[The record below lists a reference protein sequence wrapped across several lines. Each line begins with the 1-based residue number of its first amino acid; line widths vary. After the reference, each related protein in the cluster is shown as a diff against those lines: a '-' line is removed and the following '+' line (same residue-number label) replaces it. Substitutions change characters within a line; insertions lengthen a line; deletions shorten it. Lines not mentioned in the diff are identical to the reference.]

1 VRTETSTPRTTT
13 PQEKTTDDLVP
24 DLYTALPMAERFQKL
39 SILIPV
45 FNEAGTVEEIV
56 RRVRAADACGLQ
68 KQIILVDDAS
78 TDGTAD
84 ALKKIQ
90 KDGDVSVLSHPVN
103 RGKGAAL
110 RTALEHATGDI
121 CLIQDADLEYDP
133 GDYPK
138 LLKPILDG
146 RADVVYGSRFA
157 GGTHR
162 VLLFWHY
169 MANRFLT
176 LLSNMLCNLNLTD
189 METCY
194 KVFRRE
200 CVKDMKLTAN
210 RFGIEPELTAKLARR
225 RYRFY
230 ETDINYS
237 GRDYSEGK
245 KINWKDGLAALWFI
259 FRYRFFD

>member
-1 VRTETSTPRTTT
+1 MPESFKR
-13 PQEKTTDDLVP
+13 
-24 DLYTALPMAERFQKL
+24 L

-45 FNEAGTVEEIV
+45 FNEVRTVEELI
-56 RRVRAADACGLQ
+56 RRVRAADTCGLE
-68 KQIILVDDAS
+68 KEIVLVDDAS
-78 TDGTAD
+78 TDGTGD
-84 ALKKIQ
+84 LLKKLPREN
-90 KDGDVSVLSHPVN
+90 GVNVFSHPHN

-121 CLIQDADLEYDP
+121 VLIQDADLEYDP
-133 GDYPK
+133 SDYPA
-138 LLKPILDG
+138 LLQPILDG

-162 VLLFWHY
+162 VLLFWHF

-176 LLSNMLCNLNLTD
+176 LLSNVLCNLNLTD

-194 KVFRRE
+194 KVFRRK
-200 CVKDMKLTAN
+200 CLDGLTLTSN
-210 RFGIEPELTAKLARR
+210 RFGVEPELTAKLARCR
-225 RYRFY
+225 FRFY
-230 ETDINYS
+230 ETGINYS

-245 KINWKDGLAALWFI
+245 KISWKDGLAALWFI

>member
-1 VRTETSTPRTTT
+1 MGDT
-13 PQEKTTDDLVP
+13 
-24 DLYTALPMAERFQKL
+24 FQRL

-45 FNEAGTVEEIV
+45 FNEATTVEEIL
-56 RRVRAADACGLQ
+56 RRVRAADSCGME
-68 KQIILVDDAS
+68 KEVVLVDDAS
-78 TDGTAD
+78 TDGTGD
-84 ALKKIQ
+84 VLKKLQ
-90 KDGDVSVLSHPVN
+90 NVDGLKIVSHPFN

-121 CLIQDADLEYDP
+121 ILIQDADLEYDP
-133 GDYPK
+133 SDYPN
-138 LLKPILDG
+138 LLRPILDH
-146 RADVVYGSRFA
+146 RADVVYGSRFT

-169 MANRFLT
+169 MANRLLT
-176 LLSNMLCNLNLTD
+176 LLSNTLCNLNLTD

-194 KVFRRE
+194 KVFRRQ
-200 CVKDMKLTAN
+200 CVEGMKLTSD

-230 ETDINYS
+230 ETGINYA
-237 GRDYSEGK
+237 GRDYTEGK
-245 KINWKDGLAALWFI
+245 KIGWKDGLAALWFI

>member
-1 VRTETSTPRTTT
+1 
-13 PQEKTTDDLVP
+13 
-24 DLYTALPMAERFQKL
+24 MAADFKKL
-39 SILIPV
+39 SVLIPV
-45 FNEAGTVEEIV
+45 FNEERTVEEMV
-56 RRVRAADACGLQ
+56 RRVLKADTCGLAVE
-68 KQIILVDDAS
+68 IVLVNDSS
-78 TDGTAD
+78 TDGTVQVLD
-84 ALKKIQ
+84 RLKKL
-90 KDGDVSVLSHPVN
+90 DGVNLFSHPFN
-103 RGKGAAL
+103 RGKGAAI
-110 RTALEHATGDI
+110 RTCLEHATGDI

-133 GDYPK
+133 ADYPK
-138 LLKPILDG
+138 LLRPILDG

-200 CVKDMKLTAN
+200 CVKDLTLTAE

-230 ETDINYS
+230 ETDISYS

-245 KINWKDGLAALWFI
+245 KIGWKDGIAALWFI

>member
-1 VRTETSTPRTTT
+1 LLTPA
-13 PQEKTTDDLVP
+13 PGFP
-24 DLYTALPMAERFQKL
+24 ILPHHRPYRYKRL

-45 FNEAGTVEEIV
+45 FDEARTVEELV
-56 RRVRAADACGLQ
+56 RRVRAADTCGLE
-68 KQIILVDDAS
+68 KEIILVDDAS
-78 TDGTAD
+78 ADGTGD
-84 ALKKIQ
+84 LLKKIQ
-90 KDGDVSVLSHPVN
+90 RDNGISVFSHPYN

-110 RTALEHATGDI
+110 RTALEHATGEI
-121 CLIQDADLEYDP
+121 ILIQDADLEYNP
-133 GDYPK
+133 SDYPG
-138 LLKPILDG
+138 LLRPILDG

-162 VLLFWHY
+162 VLLFWHF
-169 MANRFLT
+169 MANRLLT

-194 KVFRRE
+194 KVFRRQCIE
-200 CVKDMKLTAN
+200 GMTLTSN
-210 RFGIEPELTAKLARR
+210 RFGVEPELTAKLARR
-225 RYRFY
+225 RLRFY
-230 ETDINYS
+230 ETGINYA

>member
-1 VRTETSTPRTTT
+1 MPTEFR
-13 PQEKTTDDLVP
+13 
-24 DLYTALPMAERFQKL
+24 KL

-45 FNEAGTVEEIV
+45 FNEAGTLREII
-56 RRVRAADACGLQ
+56 RRVRTANTCGLE
-68 KQIILVDDAS
+68 KEIIIVNDAS
-78 TDGTAD
+78 TDGTVAVLD
-84 ALKKIQ
+84 ELARA
-90 KDGDVSVLSHPVN
+90 GDLLILHHPYN
-103 RGKGAAL
+103 RGKGAAV

-133 GDYPK
+133 ADYPK
-138 LLKPILDG
+138 LLQPILDG
-146 RADVVYGSRFA
+146 RADVVYGSRFT

-169 MANRFLT
+169 MANRLLT

-189 METCY
+189 METGY
-194 KVFRRE
+194 KVFRRA
-200 CVKDMKLTAN
+200 CITDMTLTSD

-237 GRDYSEGK
+237 GRDYTEGK

>member
-1 VRTETSTPRTTT
+1 MPESFKR
-13 PQEKTTDDLVP
+13 
-24 DLYTALPMAERFQKL
+24 L

-45 FNEAGTVEEIV
+45 FNEVHTVGEIV
-56 RRVRAADACGLQ
+56 RRVRAADSCGLD
-68 KQIILVDDAS
+68 KEIILVNDAS
-78 TDGTAD
+78 TDGTGDVLNKIPAD
-84 ALKKIQ
+84 AGLKI
-90 KDGDVSVLSHPVN
+90 VSHPYN

-121 CLIQDADLEYDP
+121 VLIQDADLEYDP
-133 GDYPK
+133 SDYPS
-138 LLKPILDG
+138 LLRPILDG
-146 RADVVYGSRFA
+146 RADVVYGSRFT

-169 MANRFLT
+169 MANRLLT

-194 KVFRRE
+194 KVFRRQ
-200 CVKDMKLTAN
+200 CVQSINLTSN

-225 RYRFY
+225 HYRFY
-230 ETDINYS
+230 ETGINYS

-245 KINWKDGLAALWFI
+245 KIGWKDGLAALWFI
-259 FRYRFFD
+259 FRFRFFD

>member
-1 VRTETSTPRTTT
+1 
-13 PQEKTTDDLVP
+13 
-24 DLYTALPMAERFQKL
+24 MAEPLKKL
-39 SILIPV
+39 SILIPA
-45 FNEAGTVEEIV
+45 FNEVRTVEEIV
-56 RRVRAADACGLQ
+56 RRVRAADSRGLE
-68 KQIILVDDAS
+68 KEIIIVDDAS
-78 TDGTAD
+78 TDGT
-84 ALKKIQ
+84 
-90 KDGDVSVLSHPVN
+90 GDVLENLQRNADVKVFAHPHN

-110 RTALEHATGDI
+110 RTALQHATGDI
-121 CLIQDADLEYDP
+121 VLIQDADLEYDP

-138 LLKPILDG
+138 LLRPILDG

-169 MANRFLT
+169 AANRLLT

-194 KVFRRE
+194 KVFRRQ
-200 CVKDMKLTAN
+200 CVDGMKLTSE

-230 ETDINYS
+230 ETDINYA
-237 GRDYSEGK
+237 GRDYTEGK
-245 KINWKDGLAALWFI
+245 KIGWQDGLAALWFI